1 MAEVM
6 PPKEDRKNPPCGQ
19 LFYFNYGNEVA
30 LAHQRSVSYTPPR
43 IVRQM
48 RRDLAYLPAWIAP
61 NPEQDWV
68 WLPCN
73 APRFSKE
80 MPFPLAHVFG
90 AEEVELGRTIHHPLH
105 LSLWG
110 PEPTLRP
117 LFSHFRSGFPLL
129 DIPDSY
135 SRPYPPELYDRS
147 LSVELLRELPV
158 PPKIIP
164 RFCYTDEELEE
175 ACLALAPGAILAKLP
190 FSSSGRGVLPYVLPL
205 SQESRRSLMAQRQK
219 NGVISLE
226 PLLDKLEDWAA
237 EYQIDEEGRVD
248 FVGLSHFVTE
258 RYRYLYNEVCHP
270 RILWQ
275 KLASV
280 VGKRLLEEVITI
292 HRDFLQR
299 RVAPHYRGAVGVDML
314 TYRGLRGE
322 VLLHPAVEVN
332 VRSTMG
338 LLAHRLYECLGM
350 PEARYRYQIASF
362 AKKGD
367 ALAWLQASEVETPPR
382 FDGDGKLLSGNL
394 PLHPIDAETQ
404 FVATFSLVPS

>member
-1 MAEVM
+1 MAEVI
-6 PPKEDRKNPPCGQ
+6 PPTATPKTPPCGQ
-19 LFYFNYGNEVA
+19 LFYFNCGNEEA
-30 LAHQRSVSYTPPR
+30 LAHQGNASYTPPR

-68 WLPCN
+68 WLPSN

-80 MPFPLAHVFG
+80 FPIPLARLFG
-90 AEEVELGRTIHHPLH
+90 AEEGELGRTIHQPLC

-117 LFSHFRSGFPLL
+117 LFSQFRSAFPLL

-135 SRPYPPELYDRS
+135 SRPYPSELYDRS
-147 LSVELLRELPV
+147 LSVELLQELPV
-158 PPKIIP
+158 SPKIIP

-175 ACLALAPGAILAKLP
+175 ACLSLAPGTILAKLP

-205 SQESRRSLMAQRQK
+205 SQENRHALMAQRRK
-219 NGVISLE
+219 NGVVSLE
-226 PLLDKLEDWAA
+226 PLLDKLEDWSA
-237 EYQIDEEGRVD
+237 EYRIDDEGRVD

-258 RYRYLYNEVCHP
+258 RCRYLYNEVYYP
-270 RILWQ
+270 QILWQ

-280 VGKRLLEEVITI
+280 VGEPQLEAVIAV

-299 RVAPHYRGAVGVDML
+299 RVAPHYRGTVGIDML
-314 TYRGLRGE
+314 TYRGEKGE

-338 LLAHRLYECLGM
+338 LLAHRLYERLGM
-350 PEARYRYQIASF
+350 PEVSYRYQIASF
-362 AKKGD
+362 RGMGE
-367 ALAWLQASEVETPPR
+367 ALAWSQSPEVVASAQ
-382 FDGDGKLLSGNL
+382 FDENGKLLRGIL
-394 PLHPIDAETQ
+394 PLHPIDADTR
-404 FVATFSLVPS
+404 FVASFSRISP